1 MPTTPTTADPP
12 RWRAMAAADL
22 EEVHRISAQVHPAH
36 PERAEVLAEKF
47 RLFPQGCFVLEAAGR
62 IAGYCFS
69 HPWTGGPPPP
79 LDTFMTALPFG
90 LSTYFIH
97 DLTVA
102 ESVRGTGMGRAL
114 VPELFKA
121 ARDAGQELL
130 VLVAV
135 NNRGPFWQAAGFSE
149 TPGEAIQQAARAK
162 YGAGAVHMSM
172 RLDAARP

>member
-1 MPTTPTTADPP
+1 M
-12 RWRAMAAADL
+12 L
-22 EEVHRISAQVHPAH
+22 
-36 PERAEVLAEKF
+36 F
-47 RLFPQGCFVLEAAGR
+47 RSP
-62 IAGYCFS
+62 
-69 HPWTGGPPPP
+69 
-79 LDTFMTALPFG
+79 
-90 LSTYFIH
+90 STYFIH
-97 DLTVA
+97 DLTVDD
-102 ESVRGTGMGRAL
+102 SVRGTGMGRAL